1 MSFKIARYKAGKKAA
16 ELATHMNVSMTTV
29 SMWENGGNLPTADK
43 LPKIAAFYNCTV
55 DELLDGNPEPK
66 GREKNDA

>member
-16 ELATHMNVSMTTV
+16 DLATHMNVSLTTV
-29 SMWENGGNLPTADK
+29 SQWENGVYYPTADK
-43 LPKIAAFYNCTV
+43 LPKIASFYGCTV
-55 DELLDGNPEPK
+55 DELLEGNPEPK